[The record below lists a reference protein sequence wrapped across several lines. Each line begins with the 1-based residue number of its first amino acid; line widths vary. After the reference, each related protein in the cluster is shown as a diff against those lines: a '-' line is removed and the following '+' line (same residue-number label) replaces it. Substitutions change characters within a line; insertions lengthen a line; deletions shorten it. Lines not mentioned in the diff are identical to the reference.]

1 MRHTQRDILDE
12 LWDNWEDL
20 AGDIIAL
27 EAYFSWSGG
36 RCWAEAAAIYLRRIK
51 DYVHQHIE
59 AISQLAEALT
69 SET

>member
-36 RCWAEAAAIYLRRIK
+36 RCW
-51 DYVHQHIE
+51 
-59 AISQLAEALT
+59 
-69 SET
+69 